1 MLGDWGGLPVAPY
14 NTPIETAVG
23 EQMAHVTDS
32 YQTSFNLALG
42 DNFYFDG
49 VKNVEDKRFFV
60 SNFIVLKSF

>member
-1 MLGDWGGLPVAPY
+1 MLGDWGGLPVFPY

-23 EQMAHVTDS
+23 RQMAAVTES

-49 VKNVEDKRFFV
+49 VKNVEDRRFFV
-60 SNFIVLKSF
+60 SI